1 MTPLSEKKKTLN
13 VYFFLTV
20 DLENVQPP
28 PPVIKFACCF
38 RAVRVCLEIGDRLP
52 HDGISSEWY
61 GISSE
66 WFTSKPASRI
76 V

>member
-1 MTPLSEKKKTLN
+1 MTPLSKKKQTLN

-20 DLENVQPP
+20 DRENVQPP
-28 PPVIKFACCF
+28 KFACSF
-38 RAVRVCLEIGDRLP
+38 RAVRVCLENGDRLP
-52 HDGISSEWY
+52 HD

>member
-1 MTPLSEKKKTLN
+1 MTPLSEKKQTLN

-20 DLENVQPP
+20 DRENVQPR
-28 PPVIKFACCF
+28 VIKLACSF

-52 HDGISSEWY
+52 HDRIF
-61 GISSE
+61 SE